1 MPISLNEALLG
12 FALPAVAAAL
22 ALLLAKR
29 CLSGDMSSRYAPS
42 LALLVGFM
50 LGYQLLGIGSWLPTS
65 HWHWL
70 PYALVFA
77 AVLGPVANA
86 AGVGLGEKL
95 MVYALAALV
104 IAWQLAPTWANVDPA
119 KSTQILICAAAVS
132 VAAFAF
138 DPLAQKSVGPFLPF
152 MLAIISVCA
161 AVVVVVSGSLRLGQ
175 LTGIGAGAM
184 TGIAIAAALGR
195 QTGSLTAISLPLFV
209 FLTGTMWIGHVNSF
223 SEVPTA
229 SYPLVAVSPL
239 AYWICQA
246 GPLSRM
252 TGWRRTAVHAALSIA
267 PAIIALA
274 LAASTISASDFEG
287 IAEYSSYSSGP

>member
-12 FALPAVAAAL
+12 FAVPAVVAAL
-22 ALLLAKR
+22 TLLLIKR
-29 CLSGDMSSRYAPS
+29 CLPDDVGSRYAPS
-42 LALLVGFM
+42 TAFVTSILVGYHF
-50 LGYQLLGIGSWLPTS
+50 LGIAPWTPTA

-70 PYALVFA
+70 PYALVLVC
-77 AVLGPVANA
+77 VLGPVANA
-86 AGVGLGEKL
+86 TGVRIGERL
-95 MVYALAALV
+95 LVYALLALV
-104 IAWQLAPTWANVDPA
+104 VAWHLAPTWANVAPA
-119 KSTQILICAAAVS
+119 KSTQILVWAAAAT
-132 VAAFAF
+132 VAALAF
-138 DPLAQKSVGPFLPF
+138 ESLAKKSAGPFLPTV
-152 MLAIISVCA
+152 LAIICICA
-161 AVVVVVSGSLRLGQ
+161 SAVVVLSESLRLGQ

-209 FLTGTMWIGHVNSF
+209 FLAGTMWIGHVNSF
-223 SEVPTA
+223 SKVPSA
-229 SYPLVAVSPL
+229 SYLLVALSPL

-287 IAEYSSYSSGP
+287 MEEYSSYSSGP